1 MFNSD
6 LTSLNVIV
14 IAIAAVV
21 LLGLVGGC
29 CCGKRLLGDALC

>member
-6 LTSLNVIV
+6 LTGLNVIV

-29 CCGKRLLGDALC
+29 CCKGLQGDVLC

>member
-29 CCGKRLLGDALC
+29 CGKRLLGDALC